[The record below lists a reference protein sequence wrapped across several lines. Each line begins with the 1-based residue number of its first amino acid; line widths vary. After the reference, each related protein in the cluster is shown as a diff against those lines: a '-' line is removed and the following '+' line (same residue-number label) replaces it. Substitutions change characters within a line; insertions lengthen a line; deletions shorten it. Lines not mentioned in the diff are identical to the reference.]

1 MSLGQLVLELKLN
14 GNEFTVGL
22 KSAEGALAQFI
33 AGTNRANTA
42 VKRAEAS
49 HRSWGSV
56 IRDSIIGLALARDAV
71 RTLSD
76 VTFGWQKAIIATNSE
91 MEKSIMLM
99 KNFSKQK
106 DPMMATQEAVADVNT
121 LLQRA
126 STSPFNLTQVT
137 DAFVKLRV
145 GGVEPVFKSLD
156 TLIDSVAA
164 FGGTGEQ
171 LKRAGV
177 AIQQMSGKGV
187 ISMEE
192 LRQQLGEAVPTAI
205 NAMADALGTSY
216 SKLVKE
222 ISQGKVTAKP
232 AILAMMQEL
241 ERSFAGSA
249 AAMMGTWGGA
259 VAQFETGVKKLA
271 VAFGGLEEG
280 GYSESGYLKTVTNE
294 LKSLNEVLG
303 SPDMINS
310 ARELGKSLASLV
322 SSVAAG
328 TKWIIEHRE
337 AIYEWGKA
345 LLYLWVAFKG
355 ASIIGSVLTTAGAAM
370 GALSMKMIQMRMQ
383 GQGVVSTMTS
393 FVGAASGWNNAA
405 TTAAAGATRIATGS
419 TAAGTAVRLLGGALG
434 IIAGPIGLVAGL
446 AVAGGMAWY
455 DYKKG
460 VNEAEKAILGLQGA
474 LTSMNQLQTLG
485 GVKERM
491 QADFDDEFVNDNKAT
506 RGYRYGD
513 MKAFK
518 AARQKAED
526 EMAKVNADMIK
537 ARGNVAESQANVE
550 AQREIQSNQ
559 AALGE
564 ISRKYVID
572 KEAIRKKMDDEAKAS
587 GKKLDEDK
595 LATAFVAEQKN
606 RVEAEIALYEGAL
619 KKVEE
624 KQAEL
629 NANKGKSGTES
640 DTDITRITALKAGQK
655 AADDYRLKISEAKDA
670 LMTLGK
676 VNLADTI
683 VGGAGAGG
691 GGKPVF
697 DAMTIFVDGLRKSVA
712 TLGAKAEEVNPYI
725 AQLDATVESLG
736 GKKLPNFDAVYA
748 QGKQLAEQKWAQE
761 KANKAVSESN
771 KTYADTMERISQITK
786 LMSTK
791 GNKAEELNP
800 WMKAS
805 ADAMRYEDE
814 LRELIKTA
822 EEAREK
828 AVNAQNGTLGQGL
841 LDDLKAKAM
850 LAEKAVDEATEAI
863 NRTKTAAAG
872 KQMGEDAFEITNSLK
887 TDTEQTRAEYDKKV
901 AMAED
906 FAARNKQYLEEDATA
921 YANYQ
926 AYRTAL
932 DAQFARENESGL
944 QAWIRANKDA
954 SEQYKSLW
962 GSAMD
967 KFNDTI
973 VDGLMNGKMEFKGFV
988 EYILKEFLRIQ
999 VAKSMAAA
1007 AEAVSGGG
1015 SGWMGGLASMAGS
1028 FFGASG
1034 GGNGLAAGS
1043 AGAAS
1048 SNMGAS
1054 AAGYSSKYFANGGI
1068 MTDNGEL
1075 ALRKYANGGIADRP
1089 QLAVYGEGSMNEA
1102 FVPLPDGRTIPV
1114 TLSGSA
1120 GSGKQSGGG
1129 SMPVTVNV
1137 YNQGGEQQEASSSS
1151 KFDGE
1156 QMVVDIILKK
1166 AGQPGPVR
1174 DAIKSAAA

>member
-33 AGTNRANTA
+33 AGTNRANVA

-49 HRSWGSV
+49 HRSWGKT
-56 IRDSIIGLALARDAV
+56 IRDSIIGLALVRDAV

-76 VTFGWQKAIIATNSE
+76 VTFGWQRAIIATNSE

-106 DPMMATQEAVADVNT
+106 DPMVATQEAVADVNN

-145 GGVEPVFKSLD
+145 GGVEPVWKSLD

-164 FGGTGEQ
+164 FGGSGEQ

-177 AIQQMSGKGV
+177 AIQQMAGKGV

-222 ISQGKVTAKP
+222 ISQGKVTSKP

-249 AAMMGTWGGA
+249 AAMMNTWGGA

-280 GYSESGYLKTVTNE
+280 GYTEGGYLKTVTNE
-294 LKSLNEVLG
+294 LKGLTEVLN
-303 SPDMINS
+303 SPDMISS
-310 ARELGKSLASLV
+310 ARELGKSLAELV
-322 SSVAAG
+322 TTVANG

-345 LLYLWVAFKG
+345 LLYLWAAFKG
-355 ASIIGSVLTTAGAAM
+355 ASIISGVLGTAGTAM
-370 GALSMKMIQMRMQ
+370 QALSMRMIQMRMQ
-383 GQGVVSTMTS
+383 GQGVISTMTS
-393 FVGAASGWNNAA
+393 FAGAATGWNS
-405 TTAAAGATRIATGS
+405 AAAVAAGGATRIATGS
-419 TAAGTAVRLLGGALG
+419 AAAGTAVRLLGGALG
-434 IIAGPIGLVAGL
+434 IIAGPIGMVAGL
-446 AVAGGMAWY
+446 AIAGGAAWY
-455 DYKKG
+455 EYKKG

-474 LTSMNQLQTLG
+474 LTSMSQLKTLG
-485 GVKERM
+485 GVKSRM
-491 QADFDDEFVNDNKAT
+491 QEDFDDEFVNDNKAT
-506 RGYRYGD
+506 RVYRYGGITE
-513 MKAFK
+513 FK
-518 AARQKAED
+518 AARKKAED
-526 EMAKVNADMIK
+526 ELMQVNADMLK
-537 ARGNVAESQANVE
+537 ARGNVAETQANAE

-572 KEAIRKKMDDEAKAS
+572 KEAIRKKMEDEAKTS

-595 LATAFVAEQKN
+595 LAEAFIKEQKT
-606 RVEAEIALYEGAL
+606 RVEAEISLYEKAL
-619 KKVEE
+619 KVQED

-629 NANKGKSGTES
+629 NANNGKSGTEA
-640 DTDITRITALKAGQK
+640 DTDITRITQIKAGTK
-655 AADDYRLKISEAKDA
+655 VMDDYRLKISEAKDA
-670 LMTLGK
+670 LLTLGK
-676 VNLADTI
+676 VKLADTI
-683 VGGAGAGG
+683 VGGDGGG
-691 GGKPVF
+691 GGKPQF
-697 DAMTIFVDGLRKSVA
+697 DALKIFVDGLSKSVA
-712 TLGAKAEEVNPYI
+712 TLGAKAEEANPYM

-736 GKKLPNFDAVYA
+736 GKKLKNFDEIYA
-748 QGKQLAEQKWAQE
+748 QGVRLAEQKWAQE
-761 KANKAVSESN
+761 KANKAVSASN
-771 KTYADTMERISQITK
+771 GIYADTMERISQITK
-786 LMSTK
+786 LMSNK
-791 GNKAEELNP
+791 GNKAEETNP

-805 ADAMRYEDE
+805 ADALRYEDE
-814 LRELIKTA
+814 LRELIKVA
-822 EEAREK
+822 EEARQK
-828 AVNAQNGTLGQGL
+828 AIAAQNGTLGEGL

-863 NRTKTAAAG
+863 NRTKVAAAG
-872 KQMGEDAFEITNSLK
+872 KQMGEDAFDITASLK
-887 TDTEQTRAEYDKKV
+887 TQTEQTRMEYERKV
-901 AMAED
+901 AQAED
-906 FAARNKQYLEEDATA
+906 FFRRNKQYLDEDASA

-926 AYRTAL
+926 AYRIAL
-932 DAQFARENESGL
+932 DDQFARENESGL
-944 QAWIRANKDA
+944 AAWIRANKDA
-954 SEQYKSLW
+954 TEQYKSLW

-973 VDGLMNGKMEFKGFV
+973 VDGLASGKFEFGAFV
-988 EYILKEFLRIQ
+988 EYLLKEFLRIQ
-999 VAKSMAAA
+999 IAKQMAMA
-1007 AEAVSGGG
+1007 AEAVSGS
-1015 SGWMGGLASMAGS
+1015 SGFLGAI
-1028 FFGASG
+1028 ASG
-1034 GGNGLAAGS
+1034 VGSYFGGGGANGFAAGS
-1043 AGAAS
+1043 AGATSSSLGAS
-1048 SNMGAS
+1048 S
-1054 AAGYSSKYFANGGI
+1054 AGYSKAYGFANGGI
-1068 MTDNGEL
+1068 MTDQGAV
-1075 ALRKYANGGIADRP
+1075 ALRKYAKGGIADRP
-1089 QLAVYGEGSMNEA
+1089 QLALYGEGSMNEA
-1102 FVPLPDGRTIPV
+1102 FVPLPDGRSIPV
-1114 TLSGSA
+1114 TMTGAAQA
-1120 GSGKQSGGG
+1120 GAGNQATG
-1129 SMPVTVNV
+1129 PVPVQVNL
-1137 YNQGGEQQEASSSS
+1137 YNQAGEKQEATSSS

-1166 AGQPGPVR
+1166 VSQPGPVR
-1174 DAIKSAAA
+1174 DAVRTAAA